1 MFRDYE
7 IRYVAASVL
16 IAWALTITLAAY
28 EIFADRTDTVPETA
42 VTVFIGAAAST
53 GVTLLVVATVEVF
66 MVLYRRVN
74 ERLLANAREEGE
86 EIGVER
92 GQKEADKRWREW
104 YDSLPREDRDRLTP
118 PPSANGA
125 S

>member
-16 IAWALTITLAAY
+16 VAWTLSALLGAY
-28 EIFADRTDTVPETA
+28 EIFINTTDTAIETA
-42 VTVFIGAAAST
+42 VAMFLDAAAAT
-53 GVTLLVVATVEVF
+53 GVTVLVVATVEVI

-86 EIGVER
+86 E
-92 GQKEADKRWREW
+92 KATKRWREW
-104 YDSLPREDRDRLTP
+104 YDSLPKEIRDQLSP
-118 PPSANGA
+118 PPENGR
-125 S
+125 